1 MGYEQYSQFNP
12 PGGVGGLI
20 EGDRGEDCVVI
31 AICLNLPHLFDVHVG
46 IGSCDRT
53 IPLLARRRGV
63 LVILSRSRRH
73 VRLGET
79 D

>member
-12 PGGVGGLI
+12 PGGVVGLI

-31 AICLNLPHLFDVHVG
+31 SICPNPPHLFDVG

-53 IPLLARRRGV
+53 IPFLA
-63 LVILSRSRRH
+63 LVEEDNSLS
-73 VRLGET
+73 
-79 D
+79 